1 LLQAF
6 VVNFAPP
13 PKEVGLQKLHTS
25 MLSKMSQ
32 HQNNDVYM

>member
-13 PKEVGLQKLHTS
+13 PRK
-25 MLSKMSQ
+25 
-32 HQNNDVYM
+32 